1 METPNKMI
9 GGIAGSMAGALGG
22 ATNLGVQPQQG
33 AGMQPPPPS
42 SLVNPF
48 KPQDQAA
55 MAMAY
60 GGAQVPGTAFRM
72 EDDSP
77 LEGNEFSGALQAAKA
92 GGEKSFSVNG
102 KTYPVK

>member
-1 METPNKMI
+1 MNNVEIFPQADELQQK
-9 GGIAGSMAGALGG
+9 
-22 ATNLGVQPQQG
+22 VQTTLT
-33 AGMQPPPPS
+33 PPPPS

-48 KPQDQAA
+48 KPKDQAA

-60 GGAQVPGTAFRM
+60 GGAQASGTAFRM

-77 LEGNEFSGALQAAKA
+77 LEGNAFIGALEAAKA
-92 GGEKSFSVNG
+92 GGEKSFNVNG

>member
-1 METPNKMI
+1 MNPLKQ
-9 GGIAGSMAGALGG
+9 IAPIDT
-22 ATNLGVQPQQG
+22 ATGM
-33 AGMQPPPPS
+33 GMQTPPPS

-60 GGAQVPGTAFRM
+60 GGAQMPGTAFRM

>member
-1 METPNKMI
+1 MNPLKQ
-9 GGIAGSMAGALGG
+9 IAPIDT
-22 ATNLGVQPQQG
+22 ATGM
-33 AGMQPPPPS
+33 GMQTPPSS

-60 GGAQVPGTAFRM
+60 GGAQAPGSFFRM